1 MQTLRRFLSASVD
14 SQLTSAPN
22 NLYACQL
29 KKKLH
34 NLKVENYVLFSKLAE
49 DFCSGDSLSG
59 LRYCSEEERE
69 EPGHIEEFLQQKAC
83 M

>member
-1 MQTLRRFLSASVD
+1 MMDADL
-14 SQLTSAPN
+14 
-22 NLYACQL
+22 CQL
-29 KKKLH
+29 KKVH
-34 NLKVENYVLFSKLAE
+34 DLKAEAYVLFSKLAE